1 MRRLCRPCAHM
12 AFQQQH
18 MRHNAVIQF
27 PQLQFST
34 QCSWHIRRRFFQIP
48 EIRAVK
54 VVWQGQRVKASAN
67 VRCPL
72 AVICVLRAKR
82 YSYHCLISHFELFLA
97 AGEQQGT
104 PVVSPKFQGNSVN
117 LQSRNNNEFWR
128 DAVSR
133 TDHLRVCAA
142 GKKMSIHGHG
152 IPGMIN
158 SGRFSPGLTTRQG
171 STLNRMATDFLGVLS
186 GS

>member
-82 YSYHCLISHFELFLA
+82 YSYHCLFSHFELFLA

-104 PVVSPKFQGNSVN
+104 LVVSPKFQRNSVN

-128 DAVSR
+128 DGVSR

-142 GKKMSIHGHG
+142 GKKMSIHGHAW
-152 IPGMIN
+152 N
-158 SGRFSPGLTTRQG
+158 SRNDQFGQIQSGPHHQTRLHVEPDG
-171 STLNRMATDFLGVLS
+171 N
-186 GS
+186 